1 MVLKTIADIIPK
13 NSKHEETK
21 LMKRLI
27 CLATMVLLASATAF
41 ADIARPE
48 PTKAPKP
55 NTSKSI
61 ETGMT
66 IRLDS
71 YAKQA
76 RLIIPKSQ
84 IKELRAELEKLDDG
98 SDNTAA
104 VTAPGTF
111 SRTQTIVSGS
121 FLSLALVFGGMWFV
135 RSGKSSKTGKGL
147 VILAVATGIVSAATL
162 VYANA
167 GPPPEA
173 RSITGKMFTQ
183 AVHMYGTG
191 WGIVKLEAGD
201 QKQIELIVPDPKPS
215 STPSSEE

>member
-1 MVLKTIADIIPK
+1 
-13 NSKHEETK
+13 
-21 LMKRLI
+21 MKRLI
-27 CLATMVLLASATAF
+27 CLTAMVLLGSAAAF

-48 PTKAPKP
+48 PAKTPKP

-71 YAKQA
+71 EAKEA

-84 IKELRAELEKLDDG
+84 IKQLRAELEQMDDD

-104 VTAPGTF
+104 VTAPGSF
-111 SRTQTIVSGS
+111 SRTQTVLSGT

-135 RSGKSSKTGKGL
+135 RSGKSTTKTGKGL
-147 VILAVATGIVSAATL
+147 VILAVVTGIVSAATL

-167 GPPPEA
+167 GPPQEA

-191 WGIVKLEAGD
+191 WGTVKLEARD
-201 QKQIELIVPDPKPS
+201 QKQIELIVPNPKPA
-215 STPSSEE
+215 TPANDE